1 MVRRAGGR
9 GPRPTYRPHVTPGDL
24 SGALRHAPGA
34 PAPAPAASRHVST
47 STPAPSAATP
57 PDDTPDDTPD
67 DSSVA
72 VTPTTGTPDVLDPD
86 DRRGSAPADERQR
99 NPDDLVRVVLGALV
113 VTWMTAMALLGAD
126 VDPLERNVFRLVNE
140 LPDEIEPMLWLVM
153 QLGSITAVPVVALV
167 ALWRRRPRL
176 ARDVAAAGVLAY
188 GLAWGLKQLIT
199 RPRPGE
205 LLLDVLLRGGHAGL
219 GYPSG
224 HSAVAAVL
232 ATVLAPHLP
241 RVARRWT
248 WALVVLVGIG
258 RIYVGAHLPLD
269 VVGGWALGWLVGSA
283 WLLLVGSPVGV
294 VDLDRL
300 RHQLRAAGLGVA
312 HVEEQACDA
321 RGSAPLAVT
330 LDHGGVLFGKVLNS
344 QHRSADLLFKLLRRT
359 VYRRLEDETP
369 FVSSKQQAEHEVLLT
384 VLARDAGVRVTPH
397 ISLVADRP
405 DWAIVLQGAIDGRGL
420 DEVGAEGGIDDDL
433 LVDVLSQVALLH
445 EARIAHRDLRP
456 ANILADEDGHAW
468 LVDFGF
474 AQISASP
481 RRLAWDVAELLAGLV
496 PYVPA
501 ERLVDVAAG
510 VLGEDVL
517 RDALP
522 MLTPAAFSSATRDAL
537 RDADGDLL
545 GELRSAVGDRLGLDE
560 EEEDDAALLRVR
572 PRTLAIVAVVGIG
585 LYALLPQLGELPAA
599 WEALRGADPIL
610 LGAAI
615 LASMGTYLAAGLSL
629 AGASPASLPY
639 PRAVAGAVAGSF
651 ASRLAP
657 GGLGRLGL
665 DIRLMTRAGA
675 SRAEAVAGETMLSVS
690 GGVVHALAT
699 VVLAIGYGRDIAGNA
714 LPDGGPLLVGALAV
728 VAVAGILST
737 RTEKGRELLR
747 HAKEALRAVRETA
760 SDPQRVTQLLAGALL
775 LNAAYIMAL
784 DHAVGAVGGDVGPGA
799 VALVYLGGSAFAAV
813 SPTPGGL
820 GAVEAALVAGL
831 TVVGVGTPQAVAGV
845 LLFRLLTYWLPTLPG
860 WLAFRALRARGHL

>member
-1 MVRRAGGR
+1 M
-9 GPRPTYRPHVTPGDL
+9 
-24 SGALRHAPGA
+24 
-34 PAPAPAASRHVST
+34 ST

-57 PDDTPDDTPD
+57 PP
-67 DSSVA
+67 VA
-72 VTPTTGTPDVLDPD
+72 VTPATGTPAVRDPAD
-86 DRRGSAPADERQR
+86 ARDPAPADERQR

-113 VTWMTAMALLGAD
+113 VAWMTAMALLGAD

-167 ALWRRRPRL
+167 AAWRRRPRL

-188 GLAWGLKQLIT
+188 GLAWALKQLIT

-241 RVARRWT
+241 RVARRWS
-248 WALVVLVGIG
+248 WVLVVLVGVG

-269 VVGGWALGWLVGSA
+269 VVGGWALGWLIGSA

-300 RHQLRAAGLGVA
+300 RGQLRAAGLGVA

-330 LDHGGVLFGKVLNS
+330 LEQGGVLFGKVLNS

-359 VYRRLEDETP
+359 LYRRLEDETP

-405 DWAIVLQGAIDGRGL
+405 DWAIVLQDSIDGRGL
-420 DEVGAEGGIDDDL
+420 DEVGAEGGLDDDL

-496 PYVPA
+496 PYVPP
-501 ERLVDVAAG
+501 ERLVDAAAG
-510 VLGEDVL
+510 VLGDDVL
-517 RDALP
+517 HDALP

-537 RDADGDLL
+537 RAADGDLL
-545 GELRSAVGDRLGLDE
+545 GELRSAVGDRLGLDEE

-675 SRAEAVAGETMLSVS
+675 SRAEAVAGETMLSVT

-714 LPDGGPLLVGALAV
+714 LPDGGPLLVGALVV

-737 RTEKGRELLR
+737 RTEKGRELLG
-747 HAKEALRAVRETA
+747 HAKDALRAVRETA
-760 SDPQRVTQLLAGALL
+760 SDPQRVTQLFAGALL

-831 TVVGVGTPQAVAGV
+831 SVVGVATPQAVAGV

-860 WLAFRALRARGHL
+860 WLAFRGLRARGHL